1 MLDVDK
7 NYLDSSYID
16 SYWKNNL
23 IIDQSKTKIN
33 ENRNLNLEDDIKKE
47 KLNKIIKNKSS
58 YDINDNTEKKYNNFK
73 YTDTIRSNNT
83 GTNNKYYIREEC
95 SRKQDSN
102 FRITNKQKSSE
113 YRTFQKYSDTS
124 ENKREMHNLSEKCR
138 IYEYNLRE
146 RKVLLDSFSKPKLI
160 KN

>member
-1 MLDVDK
+1 MLNVDK
-7 NYLDSSYID
+7 NYSDSKYID

-33 ENRNLNLEDDIKKE
+33 IGDNKE

>member
-1 MLDVDK
+1 MLNVDK
-7 NYLDSSYID
+7 NYSDSKYID

-23 IIDQSKTKIN
+23 IVDQSKTKIN

-138 IYEYNLRE
+138 IYEHELRE

>member
-1 MLDVDK
+1 MLNVDK
-7 NYLDSSYID
+7 NFSDSKYID

-33 ENRNLNLEDDIKKE
+33 LENDKE
-47 KLNKIIKNKSS
+47 KLNKIIKNKPRF
-58 YDINDNTEKKYNNFK
+58 DINDSEENYNDFK
-73 YTDTIRSNNT
+73 YTNIIRSNNT
-83 GTNNKYYIREEC
+83 GKNNKYYIGEEY

-102 FRITNKQKSSE
+102 FRITNKQKSCE
-113 YRTFQKYSDTS
+113 YRTFQKYSDTG

-138 IYEYNLRE
+138 IHEYNLRE

-160 KN
+160 NNCRAEKV